1 MNIAIICE
9 YNPFH
14 NGHKFQIDKIREKFG
29 KEAKIIAIMS
39 GNFVQRGDFA
49 IFDKHSR
56 ALMAVNAGVDVVF
69 ELPLVSAL
77 SSAEDFAK
85 GAVHILEKLGNIDY
99 ICFGSEC
106 GNIDILNEIATLLL
120 SNNLDIKQF
129 LDNGISYPKAISMAL
144 EEINPNFS
152 QIVSNPN
159 NTLGIEYIKA
169 LKVLNSAI
177 KPFTIKRESV
187 DHHATTAV
195 DNFASAS
202 YIRENIKSDISHLIP
217 TQNVD
222 IFNALEVIT
231 PNENAILSYLK
242 HLTCEDFA
250 EIHDVTEGLENKIVK
265 ALKTAT
271 TLDEL
276 YENIKS
282 KRYTLSKIRRIIIK
296 SYIKITK
303 NIANITPNYVKVL
316 TFNDKG
322 ADFLKSIKKTTRLSV
337 ITKPSTLVNLT
348 EIDKKLLKLDEI
360 ATDLYFMASKNSKNR
375 TSSKELTTSP
385 IYHLAK
391 NDKIWY
397 NI

>member
-391 NDKIWY
+391 NDKI
-397 NI
+397 